1 MLAVS
6 ARVLE
11 ERARKGEAE
20 AEEGGRVGM
29 RGVLRGLS
37 RVLEREGG

>member
-1 MLAVS
+1 MLAAS

-11 ERARKGEAE
+11 ERARKGE

-37 RVLEREGG
+37 RVLKREGG